1 MIRTEA
7 VTYLVFICR
16 SYNNVSCRQQDQK
29 VHLEHL
35 VLQSSQQWCGTR
47 IPVPWS
53 SLEQWPEKYMVKG
66 VISVNE
72 KKTNIHK
79 KTVE

>member
-1 MIRTEA
+1 MVLLFRDQNNNECIYLLMIRTVA

-35 VLQSSQQWCGTR
+35 VLQSSQQ
-47 IPVPWS
+47 
-53 SLEQWPEKYMVKG
+53 
-66 VISVNE
+66 
-72 KKTNIHK
+72 
-79 KTVE
+79 